1 MRLVTALV
9 TFVALLVGASSAL
22 AGGWASVTL
31 EATPTGI
38 GAGDTWNAQLTV
50 LRHGITPTDGAE
62 PSVTIR
68 NDVTGAEQT
77 FRAEPTGDTGVYAAA
92 VVFPESGEWRYSVND
107 GLAATGYG
115 ISQVTEY
122 PPVTVTGSTGGG
134 GVSEFPVAPVLV
146 ALAAALA
153 FCAAIYAAVRR
164 QRRLTPASR

>member
-1 MRLVTALV
+1 MRRLTALV
-9 TFVALLVGASSAL
+9 IVVAALVAASTAL

-62 PSVTIR
+62 PSVTIV
-68 NDVTGAEQT
+68 NEATGAEQT
-77 FRAEPTGDTGVYAAA
+77 FQAEPTGETGKYAAA

-115 ISQVTEY
+115 ISQVSTY

-134 GVSEFPVAPVLV
+134 ASPDVPVAPVLV
-146 ALAAALA
+146 VLVAALA
-153 FCAAIYAAVRR
+153 FCGAIYAFRR

>member
-1 MRLVTALV
+1 MRRLTALV
-9 TFVALLVGASSAL
+9 AFVALLVVAGNAA

-38 GAGDTWNAQLTV
+38 GAGDTWNARFTV
-50 LRHGITPTDGAE
+50 LRHGVTPTDGAE

-68 NDVTGAEQT
+68 DAAGEKQVFEAT
-77 FRAEPTGDTGVYAAA
+77 PTGETGGYAAD

-115 ISQVTEY
+115 ISQVTQY
-122 PPVTVTGSTGGG
+122 PAVTVTGSSGGD
-134 GVSEFPVAPVLV
+134 GVSFPAAPVL
-146 ALAAALA
+146 AAFAAALA
-153 FCAAIYAAVRR
+153 FCAAIYAVVRR